1 MNLKFEKIQEEP
13 TLFRLKGTD
22 IVLNEDEAYQA
33 QKEYAKKLHALYE
46 VEFEVCA
53 EIKKGNGV
61 VHISF
66 VNKCLW
72 KHGFE
77 PNANDGW
84 SAELWSFLN
93 GWYKV
98 NRDYYKF
105 VKPVLHIEQ

>member
-1 MNLKFEKIQEEP
+1 MKPEFEQIQESP
-13 TLFRLKGTD
+13 TIFRIKGTD

-33 QKEYAKKLHALYE
+33 QKEYVKKLHTLYE

-66 VNKCLW
+66 VNECLR

-77 PNANDGW
+77 PNPNDGW
-84 SAELWSFLN
+84 WAELWSFLH

-105 VKPVLHIEQ
+105 VNPVLYIEQ